1 MSIYDHFR
9 KEEKVFV
16 DQILKWKEE
25 VVERYSS
32 KLTDFLD
39 EREQHIVR
47 SMIGH
52 QDEVK
57 VKFFGGT
64 EGAERKRAFIYQ
76 QFMEPNEEEFQLSY
90 FEINYASKFHTLS
103 HRDILGSM
111 MSLGMKRT
119 KFGDILQKK
128 DRIQII
134 LMKEIESFVEINFNS
149 IRNAPITLEKIHS
162 IQLMKLKDNW
172 IQSSG
177 TVSSLRIDSLIS
189 EFFKLSRQKS
199 QMLVKA
205 EYVKVNQK
213 IIDSTSFQCAEGD
226 VFSLRGFG
234 RSKLMSIDGKSKKD
248 KWRIVYGIQK

>member
-25 VVERYSS
+25 ARERYSS

-39 EREQHIVR
+39 EREQFILQNI
-47 SMIGH
+47 IGH

-57 VKFFGGT
+57 VKFFGGI
-64 EGAERKRAFIYQ
+64 EGAERKRAIIYRE
-76 QFMEPNEEEFQLSY
+76 FMEPNEED
-90 FEINYASKFHTLS
+90 FELGYYEIHYASKFHSLS
-103 HRDILGSM
+103 HRDVLGSM

-119 KFGDILQKK
+119 KFGDILYNE

-149 IRNAPITLEKIHS
+149 IRNAPIKLERINS
-162 IQLMKLKDNW
+162 FQLMEIKDNW
-172 IQSSG
+172 TQLSG

-189 EFFKLSRQKS
+189 EFYNLSRQKS

-205 EYVKVNQK
+205 ELVKVNQK
-213 IIDSTSFQCAEGD
+213 IIDSTSFLCAEGD
-226 VFSLRGFG
+226 VLSVRGFG
-234 RSKLMSIDGKSKKD
+234 RSKLVSIDGKSKKD
-248 KWRIVYGIQK
+248 KWRIIYGTQK

>member
-9 KEEKVFV
+9 KEERVFV

-25 VVERYSS
+25 ASERYSV

-39 EREQHIVR
+39 EREQFILQNI
-47 SMIGH
+47 IGH

-64 EGAERKRAFIYQ
+64 ESAERKRAIIYRE
-76 QFMEPNEEEFQLSY
+76 FMEPNEEDFELSY
-90 FEINYASKFHTLS
+90 YEIHYESKFHSLS
-103 HRDILGSM
+103 HRDVLGSM

-119 KFGDILQKK
+119 KFGDILNNE

-149 IRNAPITLEKIHS
+149 IRNAPIKLEKINS
-162 IQLMKLKDNW
+162 FQLMEIKDNW
-172 IQSSG
+172 TQLSG

-189 EFFKLSRQKS
+189 EFYNLSRQKA

-205 EYVKVNQK
+205 GLVKVNQK

-226 VFSLRGFG
+226 VFSVRGFG
-234 RSKLMSIDGKSKKD
+234 RSKLLSIDGKSKKE
-248 KWRIVYGIQK
+248 KWRIIYGTQK